1 MYDNTFGEWV
11 CGECGWWPW
20 GLWLCDDDRGPQSTQ
35 SVPRLHTHQL
45 DPGPPSSQ
53 SPSEAQ
59 LHVFEQ
65 VCPTVPRSWRR
76 TSRAPRDFLA
86 NMVLLQLQVTY
97 TRRPPRRKSAAPSS
111 QKCVCEFKTGPHST
125 AALMQ
130 ARGPRAPGGRA
141 YMTTGNRPA
150 SGAPLRR

>member
-35 SVPRLHTHQL
+35 SVPRLQAVYWA
-45 DPGPPSSQ
+45 PGPPSSQ

-65 VCPTVPRSWRR
+65 VCPTVSLSWRR
-76 TSRAPRDFLA
+76 SRTK
-86 NMVLLQLQVTY
+86 VSIE
-97 TRRPPRRKSAAPSS
+97 RPDACAVVIRI
-111 QKCVCEFKTGPHST
+111 C
-125 AALMQ
+125 
-130 ARGPRAPGGRA
+130 ARC
-141 YMTTGNRPA
+141 
-150 SGAPLRR
+150 